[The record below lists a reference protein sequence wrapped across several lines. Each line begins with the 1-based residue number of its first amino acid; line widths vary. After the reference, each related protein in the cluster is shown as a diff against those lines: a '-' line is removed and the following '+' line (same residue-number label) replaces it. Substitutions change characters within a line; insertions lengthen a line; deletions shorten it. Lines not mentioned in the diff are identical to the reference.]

1 MNLVDGLVSDEK
13 NIAFNEYINEFKQLD
28 IDSKRD
34 EFINSL
40 KEFLAVISVLASNEG
55 LETTFLK
62 NNEIL
67 DLQKEYVSEDDF
79 LEAAMVYLENI
90 KNIIGEFLEKKL

>member
-1 MNLVDGLVSDEK
+1 MNEL

-28 IDSKRD
+28 INSKRD
-34 EFINSL
+34 EFIKSL

-55 LETTFLK
+55 IQTTFLK

-79 LEAAMVYLENI
+79 LEAAMVYLENA
-90 KNIIGEFLEKKL
+90 KNTIGEFLEKKLYNDIETQ

>member
-1 MNLVDGLVSDEK
+1 MNVL